1 MGFALNFNSLKEIC
15 IFLHFHIIE
24 GRDRIKTCLRYDS
37 IFQNIENESKI
48 WQKIKNILVQKLM
61 DESTIMDP

>member
-24 GRDRIKTCLRYDS
+24 SRDRIKTCLRYDS